1 MRVPAMST
9 LTEKPYSKTKSP
21 AEYLGRLFEERRERN
36 PHYSMSA
43 FARDLG
49 TSVSLLSRVLNGS
62 RPVSLKFA
70 MHISTV
76 LDLSEAESNT
86 LVLSVLH
93 ASSANAKISKRLRQK
108 LESTLKSESLSES
121 SPLYTTVEVE
131 QFRAMAHWYHL
142 GILNLVSVK
151 DFESDPQWIA
161 ARLGISTHEA
171 REAIERLISLG
182 LLEEQADML
191 RRTNVHFNFKTKKSE
206 VAIRKFHTQMIAKAS
221 EELQKTDDEFFHKR
235 LINGITFTCSED
247 QIELIK
253 DKIDKFQDDI
263 LNLTFASNGDSVYQL
278 NAQFFPL
285 TKNKNKK
292 EESL

>member
-1 MRVPAMST
+1 MST
-9 LTEKPYSKTKSP
+9 LTEKPFSKTKTP
-21 AEYLGRLFEERRERN
+21 AEFLGRLFDERRERN

-49 TSVSLLSRVLNGS
+49 ISVSLLSRVLNGS

-70 MHISTV
+70 MQVSTA

-86 LVLSVLH
+86 LILSVLQ
-93 ASSANAKISKRLRQK
+93 ASSANAKISKKVRQK

-142 GILNLVSVK
+142 AILNLVSVK
-151 DFESDPQWIA
+151 DFESEPQWIA

-171 REAIERLISLG
+171 HEAIERLISLG
-182 LLEEQADML
+182 LLEEQGCTL
-191 RRTNVHFNFKTKKSE
+191 KRTKLHLNFKTKKSE
-206 VAIRKFHTQMIAKAS
+206 FAIRKFHSQMIAKAS
-221 EELQKTDDEFFHKR
+221 EELQKTDDESFHRR

-247 QIELIK
+247 QLELIK
-253 DKIDKFQDDI
+253 DKIDKFQDEI
-263 LNLTFASNGDSVYQL
+263 LNLTSATKGEAVYQL

-285 TKNKNKK
+285 TKTSDKK